1 MTTDYDLITTEY
13 QRSKLQPWRR
23 YAEGSL
29 LFDLAGDLS
38 GKKVLD
44 LACGEGF
51 YTRMIRLRG
60 ATRVVGVD
68 LSAGMIDLARQQEAS
83 QPTGIDYRI
92 HDVCDLALDETFDL
106 VMAAYLLNYA
116 SSAGALLAM
125 CQSVARHL
133 RPGGRFVTVNNN
145 PGYTGDGDTMR
156 HYQFCRDKAGEYEGA
171 PVDWRFF
178 NDDGSFCTVT
188 NYHLS
193 IQTHEQALSLAGMGN
208 ITWHD
213 PLIQPEGLEALGPDY
228 WKLLKKHKPVIGL
241 ECQRC

>member
-83 QPTGIDYRI
+83 QPTGIDYRN

-106 VMAAYLLNYA
+106 VMAAYKGPATIAVLNQPTGKIRPIGKVKR
-116 SSAGALLAM
+116 STSGT
-125 CQSVARHL
+125 ARA
-133 RPGGRFVTVNNN
+133 R
-145 PGYTGDGDTMR
+145 
-156 HYQFCRDKAGEYEGA
+156 
-171 PVDWRFF
+171 
-178 NDDGSFCTVT
+178 
-188 NYHLS
+188 
-193 IQTHEQALSLAGMGN
+193 
-208 ITWHD
+208 
-213 PLIQPEGLEALGPDY
+213 
-228 WKLLKKHKPVIGL
+228 
-241 ECQRC
+241 